1 MVVLVLGI
9 AGFNEMENWW
19 DTHNFKWGL
28 PPWEETIYPT
38 DTSDVDSVRY
48 TETPDSA
55 AVAYLNN
62 NEKKAPNTSPYLPN
76 QSSGLSFVFS
86 FLNWNCNTL
95 SGPKVPMG

>member
-1 MVVLVLGI
+1 MVVLILGI

-19 DTHNFKWGL
+19 DTHNFKLGL

-62 NEKKAPNTSPYLPN
+62 NEKWSKDSLKKYVA
-76 QSSGLSFVFS
+76 
-86 FLNWNCNTL
+86 TL
-95 SGPKVPMG
+95 LRNKPTLWQ